1 MKVCISNKKKQTKK
15 KQNKLKNKVHFY
27 YYEKLLKLKEE
38 FERLE
43 VAREVIRNRKRFFK
57 K

>member
-1 MKVCISNKKKQTKK
+1 MKVCISNKKKQKK

>member
-1 MKVCISNKKKQTKK
+1 MKVCISNKKKQTK

-38 FERLE
+38 FERLK
-43 VAREVIRNRKRFFK
+43 VAREVIRNRKTFFK